1 MSDNQG
7 REDQSRQM
15 LPSAHQ
21 DPPWEHI
28 LPVEH
33 PDLASRHN
41 VEKGT
46 RLQSEIE
53 DIDHAFSDSTS
64 PEATMDQQTLKKWE
78 QSKGY
83 DNTYST
89 GAHDRYNSRC
99 GRSNSL
105 QELHFSNDTNTD
117 TSYTL
122 AFGGG
127 AGGGSAPVS
136 HSSPDEM
143 TESSSTMD
151 PNFPETVRSNSPQSD
166 SGPSDRG
173 GNSSGQGIMGNRPR
187 PFSRKSKAGIEHT
200 VTPARAGPDGGFIC
214 KFIERGKICGQS
226 FKLPSDI
233 RFHLI
238 ETHMTFSPFQCDRCK
253 RVYTR
258 KSLYTRHL
266 KEVPQDSSTARRTRQ
281 CPHRLV
287 EQDES
292 YRIRK
297 NTYEALWAIQLS
309 QEQVDIA
316 ANIISQYNG
325 KLPGR
330 RRRTQST
337 TEPELPAVV
346 CADTSP
352 PSSHSSRQPETG
364 FPAHQNSPYDSQP
377 EPAYAPHI
385 MRVSSAPNLYA
396 QNTVADSTGSRRPSP
411 IPCFSTGPSNSY
423 EALSPFHSQQDP
435 STLATGTTGYGRQY
449 LAPTDAL
456 YSSQSRTPGYY
467 EAPRAFSTS
476 SEGIAPHV
484 LQGRQSSW
492 DDAGVESSYE
502 TTPWSS
508 GSRSGYRD
516 PMTFESTSQT
526 SSYQFSTAPHN
537 DQSSQGFSHELSP
550 RRCSYQGAHRDS
562 SPKQRDSL

>member
-1 MSDNQG
+1 
-7 REDQSRQM
+7 M
-15 LPSAHQ
+15 LPCIPQ

-53 DIDHAFSDSTS
+53 DIDHAFSDSAS
-64 PEATMDQQTLKKWE
+64 PEATMDQQKSQKWE
-78 QSKGY
+78 QLKGY

-89 GAHDRYNSRC
+89 GAHDRYHSKC
-99 GRSNSL
+99 DRSNSL
-105 QELHFSNDTNTD
+105 QGLHFSNDTNTD

-122 AFGGG
+122 TLGGG
-127 AGGGSAPVS
+127 PAS

-143 TESSSTMD
+143 TESSSTME

-166 SGPSDRG
+166 NPDSGPSDRG
-173 GNSSGQGIMGNRPR
+173 GSSSGQGLMGNRPR

-214 KFIERGKICGQS
+214 RFQERGKVCGQS

-238 ETHMTFSPFQCDRCK
+238 ENHMTFSPFQCDRCK

-266 KEVPQDSSTARRTRQ
+266 KEVPQDNSTSRRTRQ

-297 NTYEALWAIQLS
+297 TTYEALWAIQLS
-309 QEQVDIA
+309 QEQVDNA

-337 TEPELPAVV
+337 TEHEIPTAVS
-346 CADTSP
+346 ADASQ
-352 PSSHSSRQPETG
+352 SASHSSRQSESG
-364 FPAHQNSPYDSQP
+364 FPTHQNPPYVSQP
-377 EPAYAPHI
+377 EPVYPPHI

-396 QNTVADSTGSRRPSP
+396 QNTIADSAGSRRPSP
-411 IPCFSTGPSNSY
+411 MPCFSTGPSASY
-423 EALSPFHSQQDP
+423 EAISPFHGQQDP
-435 STLATGTTGYGRQY
+435 NALSTGTTSYDRQY
-449 LAPTDAL
+449 LNPGDAL
-456 YSSQSRTPGYY
+456 YSSQPRGSEFY
-467 EAPRAFSTS
+467 EAPRGFSTS
-476 SEGIAPHV
+476 SDSIAPHMI
-484 LQGRQSSW
+484 QSRQTSW
-492 DDAGVESSYE
+492 DDPGVESSYE
-502 TTPWSS
+502 TTTWSS
-508 GSRSGYRD
+508 GNRAGYRE
-516 PMTFESTSQT
+516 PMAFESTGQA
-526 SSYQFSTAPHN
+526 SSYQFSTAPN
-537 DQSSQGFSHELSP
+537 SDQVHHTAFSQELSP
-550 RRCSYQGAHRDS
+550 RRCDYQNAHRDN
-562 SPKQRDSL
+562 SPKRRG